1 MIQIESKKVVI
12 KSIPRVKFSGVSNYS
27 GTGIAIEGAQLEM
40 KSGSYKTGLTKEQE
54 IQYCE
59 ELGLPKGT
67 LSKNNAEY
75 WGSLL
80 NLRLPTDK
88 PYIFSVETLLD
99 QIKLN
104 VLMQRSNIAINETDI
119 KNKPFCEFY
128 IDDKEAKAKVEE
140 VIINYKM
147 DALDAMRSLTLE
159 EKKGYLKL
167 YGKRGLDTVSES
179 FVNTN
184 LFKEVDSDPK
194 KFLDFYNNPDIK
206 LRIEIED
213 MIEAGTLIKKGNYYT
228 FQNETIGNSVESV
241 IAYFK
246 DLRNQS
252 VKLAAMSSTKAK
264 KEGK

>member
-1 MIQIESKKVVI
+1 MIEITPKKVVI
-12 KSIPRVKFSGVSNYS
+12 KAIPRSKFSGISNYS

-40 KSGSYKTGLTKEQE
+40 KTGLYKTGLTKEQE
-54 IQYCE
+54 TLYCE

-67 LSKNNAEY
+67 LSRNNAEY
-75 WGSLL
+75 WGPLL

-88 PYIFSVETLLD
+88 PFIFSVETLLD
-99 QIKLN
+99 EIKLG

-119 KNKPFCEFY
+119 KNKPFAEFF

-147 DALDAMRSLTLE
+147 DALDALRTLSLE

-167 YGKRGLDTVSES
+167 YGKRGLDTVSEA
-179 FVNTN
+179 FVNTS
-184 LFKEVDSDPK
+184 LFKEVDANPK
-194 KFLDFYNNPDIK
+194 KFLELHENPDIK
-206 LRIEIED
+206 LRIEIEE
-213 MIEAGTLIKKGNYYT
+213 MLEGGVLIKKGNYYT
-228 FQNETIGNSVESV
+228 FQNETIGSSVESV

-252 VKLAAMSSTKAK
+252 VKLAATAATKTK
-264 KEGK
+264 K